1 MAIYREKSLKRISS
15 PEELD
20 RYVRISKPG
29 TWIVLLVI
37 LVLLTSFII
46 WSIFGRLTTTISVDV
61 QIENNNSEILVSDDV
76 VESILPGM
84 KVLYDDKTVGT
95 VSMVDENGNIVL
107 SPLDLEDGTYQMDI
121 VVEEISPIYF
131 ILN

>member
-61 QIENNNSEILVSDDV
+61 QIKNNNSEILVSDDV